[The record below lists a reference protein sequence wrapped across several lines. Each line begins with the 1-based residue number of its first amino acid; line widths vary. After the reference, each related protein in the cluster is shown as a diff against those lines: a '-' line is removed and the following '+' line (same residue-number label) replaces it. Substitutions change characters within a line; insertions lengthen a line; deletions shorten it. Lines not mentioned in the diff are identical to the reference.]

1 MTTVALA
8 IPGLDLRMRVHDER
22 DRHLSR
28 VLRETGLWEPFET
41 ELLRRL
47 LKPGD
52 RVLDVGA
59 NIGYFSLLSAACVG
73 EEGKVYA
80 FEPEPQNF
88 ALLEEN
94 ITMNG
99 YRGRVLSCQAALA
112 SEAGAGVL
120 YISPDNWG
128 DHQLYEEKPGRDS
141 VPVALEAGAE
151 WFSGRESRLD
161 LVKVDVQGAEHAV
174 IDGLFPLLSAS
185 GPGLKILLELTP
197 GSLRVAGSSGRAL
210 VESLAALE
218 LPFHIVDHIEKRLV
232 PSDAEA
238 LATWCD
244 NLDAYPEDR
253 GFMNIFLGQA
263 L

>member
-1 MTTVALA
+1 MTTLTLA
-8 IPGLDLRMRVHDER
+8 IPGLDLQMRTHGER
-22 DRHLSR
+22 DRHVSR
-28 VLRETGLWEPFET
+28 ALREEGVWEPFET
-41 ELLRRL
+41 ELLRRN

-73 EEGKVYA
+73 EEGRVYA

-94 ITMNG
+94 IALNG
-99 YRGRVLSCQAALA
+99 YQGRITPCRAALGSA
-112 SEAGAGVL
+112 PGTGRL
-120 YISPDNWG
+120 YLSPDNFG
-128 DHQLYEEKPGRDS
+128 DHQLHEETPGRDS
-141 VPVALEAGAE
+141 VPVALAVGAE
-151 WFSGRESRLD
+151 WFRGRESRLD
-161 LVKVDVQGAEHAV
+161 LVKVDVQGAEYEV
-174 IDGLFPLLSAS
+174 VQGLFPLLSAS
-185 GPGLKILLELTP
+185 SPGLRILLELTP
-197 GSLRVAGSSGRAL
+197 GSLRQAGSSGRAL
-210 VESLAALE
+210 VQRLAALE
-218 LPFHIVDHIEKRLV
+218 LPFHIVDHLEQRLV
-232 PSDAEA
+232 ATDAEA